1 MFTKEELPDC
11 PVATTLRVIGSKWK
25 VFIIQRLLDR
35 PYRFGELR
43 DSIEGISEK
52 SLMEALRQMVDDGI
66 VVRTE
71 YPELP
76 RHVEYELSDLGES
89 MRPMIQT
96 MAEWGTTYQAIVR
109 EG

>member
-1 MFTKEELPDC
+1 MLTKEELPDC

-25 VFIIQRLLDR
+25 VFIIQGLLDK

-76 RHVEYELSDLGES
+76 RRVEYQLSDLGES

-96 MAEWGTTYQAIVR
+96 MADWGTTYQAIVR
-109 EG
+109 AE

>member
-1 MFTKEELPDC
+1 MLTKEELPDC

-25 VFIIQRLLDR
+25 VFIIQRLLDK

-76 RHVEYELSDLGES
+76 HRVEYQLSDLGES

-96 MAEWGTTYQAIVR
+96 MADWGTTYQAIVR
-109 EG
+109 AE

>member
-1 MFTKEELPDC
+1 MLTKEELPDC

-25 VFIIQRLLDR
+25 VFIIQRLLDK

-76 RHVEYELSDLGES
+76 RRVEYQLSDLGES

-96 MAEWGTTYQAIVR
+96 MADWGTTYQAIVR
-109 EG
+109 AE

>member
-1 MFTKEELPDC
+1 MLTKEELPDC

-25 VFIIQRLLDR
+25 IFIIQRLLDH
-35 PYRFGELR
+35 PHRFGELR

-52 SLMEALRQMVDDGI
+52 SLIEALRQMADDGI
-66 VVRTE
+66 IVRTE

-76 RHVEYELSDLGES
+76 RHVEYRLSDLGES
-89 MRPMIQT
+89 MRPMIQA
-96 MAEWGTTYQAIVR
+96 MAEWGTAYQAIVR

>member
-1 MFTKEELPDC
+1 MLTKEELPDC

-25 VFIIQRLLDR
+25 VFIIQRLLDK

-43 DSIEGISEK
+43 NSIEGISEK

-76 RHVEYELSDLGES
+76 RRVEYQLSDLGES

-96 MAEWGTTYQAIVR
+96 MADWGTTYQAIVR
-109 EG
+109 AE